1 MRKGRS
7 EIQSELESGLGKY
20 LKTLGTIDQ
29 VILPNDAQNILSQ
42 SAQPLLQQ
50 VVSNLLKVVK
60 GSKNLARSFNIYRG
74 RKGDARYKIYVGPS
88 YGKLGIGQAA
98 HLIEYGTVE
107 RTRRSISEDGKVTM
121 VSTGAVKARPFMR
134 PAWEQTKA
142 KVMGDAEK
150 GIIAHIDKKLKQ
162 KGFK

>member
-60 GSKNLARSFNIYRG
+60 GSKNSNFCG
-74 RKGDARYKIYVGPS
+74 
-88 YGKLGIGQAA
+88 
-98 HLIEYGTVE
+98 VE
-107 RTRRSISEDGKVTM
+107 LV
-121 VSTGAVKARPFMR
+121 
-134 PAWEQTKA
+134 
-142 KVMGDAEK
+142 
-150 GIIAHIDKKLKQ
+150 
-162 KGFK
+162 